1 MSQPSRTMRLTKHHG
16 LGNDFLVLLA
26 EQEPADPP
34 ALAARLCDR
43 RRGVGADGMLIGLTG
58 RAGVDLTMVL
68 HNADGSR
75 AEMSGNGIR
84 CLAQAEGRRR
94 ECERFELAVATDAGV
109 RTVVVG
115 PGPDADTVVATVDM
129 GPAKT
134 RPATDAPAATAMEV
148 DLGNPHLVLLAEPGL
163 APLEQIGKGR
173 PDRNV
178 EIIELGAPDEVWM
191 QVWER
196 GVGRTEACGTGAA
209 AAAVAAHQ
217 WELVGDEV
225 TVQMPG
231 GAAAVRLAD
240 EVWLTGPATYV
251 ATVEVEA

>member
-1 MSQPSRTMRLTKHHG
+1 MSLRLTKHHG

-43 RRGVGADGMLIGLTG
+43 RRGIGADGMLIGLTG

-84 CLAQAEGRRR
+84 CLAQAEARRR
-94 ECERFELAVATDAGV
+94 GTDRLELAVATDAGV
-109 RTVVVG
+109 RTVVVE
-115 PGPDADTVVATVDM
+115 PGPETDTVVATVDM

-134 RPATDAPAATAMEV
+134 RPGTDAPAAMAMDV

-163 APLEQIGKGR
+163 APIGQIGPAW

-178 EIIELGAPDEVWM
+178 EIITVSDPEQIRME
-191 QVWER
+191 VWER

-217 WELVGDEV
+217 WGLIGDEV

-231 GAAAVRLAD
+231 GAAVVRLAD

-251 ATVEVEA
+251 ATVEVDA